1 MLSQR
6 PSRPWRTS
14 MSMNGLI
21 PCSRWVI
28 GLRRV
33 PLPGSMMPRATPS
46 ESKVRPSRCHW
57 RTASRRPRS
66 WPRRARSSCTISST
80 ALSARKIAAAR
91 SSRFRPTISESPPL
105 VMAMTWLGPREA
117 FTTRLRSRKLS
128 NFAACAS
135 DTRGVASASDVDAGP
150 PVLARFRSIRRNR
163 PSGSRIASRTISS
176 ARWATSLTA

>member
-1 MLSQR
+1 MLSQH

-14 MSMNGLI
+14 IGMNGLM

-46 ESKVRPSRCHW
+46 GSKVRPLRRHW
-57 RTASRRPRS
+57 RRASRRPRN

-80 ALSARKIAAAR
+80 ALSARMIAAAR

-105 VMAMTWLGPREA
+105 TMAMTWPGPREA
-117 FTTRLRSRKLS
+117 FTTRFRSRRLS
-128 NFAACAS
+128 SFAACAS
-135 DTRGVASASDVDAGP
+135 YTRGVASGGDADAGP
-150 PVLARFRSIRRNR
+150 RVLASFRSI
-163 PSGSRIASRTISS
+163 
-176 ARWATSLTA
+176 